1 MGDGAV
7 VGAGTVV
14 SKSVPAYAV
23 VAGNPAQII
32 RFRFEPDI
40 RTRLL
45 ALSWWEWEDDEIWTL
60 RSSFMAD
67 VESFLDDAERLHKPA
82 SESDVTRRLRETP
95 VERVTPHRPTPA
107 SPGEQRISE
116 LEEQIAGMRSTA
128 AWRWATRYWRIRAN
142 LRRLRRHG

>member
-1 MGDGAV
+1 MSA
-7 VGAGTVV
+7 
-14 SKSVPAYAV
+14 PAYAV

-45 ALSWWEWEDDEIWTL
+45 APSGWEWEDDEIWTL

-67 VESFLDDAERLHKPA
+67 VESFLDDAERLRQPA

-95 VERVTPHRPTPA
+95 VERVDTAPPDTGLSGRAANQRVGGADRGHALNCGLAMGYPLLADTGRSAAPA
-107 SPGEQRISE
+107 PARMMQHGS
-116 LEEQIAGMRSTA
+116 
-128 AWRWATRYWRIRAN
+128 IRV
-142 LRRLRRHG
+142 R